1 MYRAARHRQ
10 PTTAKALGQRVVMV
24 VLTPRRP
31 NRYCVRISLGRRVA
45 CRSRPGPEPRC
56 DSEPGFGSRLART
69 SRTSSL
75 ARLVQP
81 ASSESRRAS
90 GTALLGALRD
100 VEKTWLPPRF
110 YEKPN
115 APKGD
120 FLLTP
125 TICCLPAPWLSVP
138 WMGRRSGLRTLNR
151 RA

>member
-1 MYRAARHRQ
+1 
-10 PTTAKALGQRVVMV
+10 MV
-24 VLTPRRP
+24 VLTPRGP

-45 CRSRPGPEPRC
+45 GRTQPEPEPTC
-56 DSEPGFGSRLART
+56 GSGPGFGSRLART

-90 GTALLGALRD
+90 GTALPGSLRD

-110 YEKPN
+110 YDKPN

-125 TICCLPAPWLSVP
+125 TICSLRPLSPTRRQVGPAF
-138 WMGRRSGLRTLNR
+138 GATYT
-151 RA
+151 